1 VNGILVLRRVRRV
14 LLGVGLVLA
23 VLPAGSA
30 LADTTF
36 GQTGGGTSCHP
47 GSGAVYGDRTYV
59 VPSGGG
65 TITSFSFQS
74 DMTNSGDTLD
84 FLVLRPTGEGSY
96 TVVGET
102 GLFTLAGNGTIE
114 EFPANFP
121 VQAGDI
127 IGFWAWTPTGT
138 FTNCLRY
145 ASGSSIL
152 ESFSNVPPSVSDTVS
167 FELGIAPV
175 DLNESANLVT
185 LPTRMAQCKNRGW
198 KSFGA
203 SFKNEGDCVSF
214 LATGGRNPP
223 SGS

>member
-1 VNGILVLRRVRRV
+1 MRRV
-14 LLGVGLVLA
+14 LLGVGLVFA

-30 LADTTF
+30 LADATI
-36 GQTGGGTSCHP
+36 GQTGGGPSCQP
-47 GSGAVYGDRTYV
+47 GSGAVYGDPTYV

-65 TITSFSFQS
+65 TITSFSFRS
-74 DMTNSGDTLD
+74 DTTDSGDTLD
-84 FLVLRPTGEGSY
+84 FLVLRPTGGGSY

-102 GLFTLAGNGTIE
+102 GLFTLAGNGTVE
-114 EFPANFP
+114 KFPANIP

-127 IGFWAWTPTGT
+127 IGFWAWTQTGT

-145 ASGSSIL
+145 ASGSSIF
-152 ESFSNVPPSVSDTVS
+152 ESFSNVPPSVGDTVT
-167 FELGIAPV
+167 FEFGIAPV

-185 LPTRMAQCKNRGW
+185 LPTRKAQCKNGGW

-203 SFKNEGDCVSF
+203 SFKNQGDCMSF
-214 LATGGRNPP
+214 VATGGKNPP